1 MAGFEVSY
9 AGALGAGILSFLSP
23 CVLPLIPPYL
33 CFLGGV
39 SLDQITNEEGV
50 DPHIMRRVFIAAVA
64 FVVGFSTV
72 FIALGATASAFGQLL
87 ADYLD
92 VLTKIAGVVIIVLG
106 LHFMGIFRLAFLY
119 REARFHMEARPAG
132 VIGAYIIGLAFAFG
146 WTPCI
151 GPILGAILMATSN
164 AASAQAGMI
173 YLSAYSAGLALPFL
187 ASTLLINRFALHRQS
202 LGRWSAYA
210 RPVAGTVVILMGI
223 AIVSGTM
230 TRLSSIMVDLFPSLA
245 TLG

>member
-1 MAGFEVSY
+1 MGGLVSFFSPFTLPLLPAYLSVVTGGSAGKADRRLEALTLSAFFVFGFSIVFILL
-9 AGALGAGILSFLSP
+9 GLGASSI
-23 CVLPLIPPYL
+23 
-33 CFLGGV
+33 
-39 SLDQITNEEGV
+39 
-50 DPHIMRRVFIAAVA
+50 
-64 FVVGFSTV
+64 
-72 FIALGATASAFGQLL
+72 GQLMRG
-87 ADYLD
+87 YRQEFNW
-92 VLTKIAGVVIIVLG
+92 VAGSAVIVLG
-106 LHFMGIFRLAFLY
+106 LVMTGVFRLPLFQRTFQFTPNGQGGSPLSGTV
-119 REARFHMEARPAG
+119 FG
-132 VIGAYIIGLAFAFG
+132 VSFAFG

>member
-1 MAGFEVSY
+1 MESLSSIGLVGAFIGGLVSFFSPCTLPLLPAYLSVVTGGSAGKADRRLEALTLSAFFVFGFSIVFILL
-9 AGALGAGILSFLSP
+9 GLGASSI
-23 CVLPLIPPYL
+23 
-33 CFLGGV
+33 
-39 SLDQITNEEGV
+39 
-50 DPHIMRRVFIAAVA
+50 
-64 FVVGFSTV
+64 
-72 FIALGATASAFGQLL
+72 GQLMRG
-87 ADYLD
+87 YRQEFNW
-92 VLTKIAGVVIIVLG
+92 VAGSAVIVLG
-106 LHFMGIFRLAFLY
+106 LFMTGVFRLPLFQRTFQFTPNVQGGFPLSATVF
-119 REARFHMEARPAG
+119 G
-132 VIGAYIIGLAFAFG
+132 ISFAFG

-210 RPVAGTVVILMGI
+210 RPVAGTIVILMGI
-223 AIVSGTM
+223 AIVTGDM

>member
-1 MAGFEVSY
+1 METLSSIGLI
-9 AGALGAGILSFLSP
+9 GALVGGLLSFFSP
-23 CVLPLIPPYL
+23 CTLPLLPAYL
-33 CFLGGV
+33 SVVTGG
-39 SLDQITNEEGV
+39 SAGKAD
-50 DPHIMRRVFIAAVA
+50 RRFEALLLSTFFVFGFSVVFILM
-64 FVVGFSTV
+64 G
-72 FIALGATASAFGQLL
+72 LGVTSIGQLL
-87 ADYLD
+87 RGYRQELNWITGSI
-92 VLTKIAGVVIIVLG
+92 VIVLG
-106 LHFMGIFRLAFLY
+106 LFMTGVFRLPLFQRTFQFTPNVQGGSPLSATVF
-119 REARFHMEARPAG
+119 G
-132 VIGAYIIGLAFAFG
+132 VSFAIG

>member
-1 MAGFEVSY
+1 MTLSAFFVFGFSIVFILL
-9 AGALGAGILSFLSP
+9 GLGASSI
-23 CVLPLIPPYL
+23 
-33 CFLGGV
+33 
-39 SLDQITNEEGV
+39 
-50 DPHIMRRVFIAAVA
+50 
-64 FVVGFSTV
+64 
-72 FIALGATASAFGQLL
+72 GQLMRG
-87 ADYLD
+87 YRQEFNW
-92 VLTKIAGVVIIVLG
+92 VAGSAVIVLG
-106 LHFMGIFRLAFLY
+106 LFMTGVFRLPLFQRTFQFTPNVQGGSPLSATVF
-119 REARFHMEARPAG
+119 G
-132 VIGAYIIGLAFAFG
+132 VSFAIG